1 MYILS
6 EQSFLFCIIWPSQP
20 MSYLQL
26 HNQWETTYLSKNN
39 LNFLRMYFI
48 LKTLKGYT
56 LSLLTLVAFTGL
68 ISSLAS
74 LTLLFIESD
83 KFTLDELLLAPSQ
96 LPMGQGLQQ
105 LRADIIHV
113 CVLLCLEA
121 YNLQML
127 WSSNLWHFVL
137 VFNKIRCKLHDVNL
151 FRILQHVT
159 KNWRYLWIMQVEI
172 VSLSNMWATLQ
183 WTSSM
188 TSTLCSL

>member
-1 MYILS
+1 
-6 EQSFLFCIIWPSQP
+6 
-20 MSYLQL
+20 
-26 HNQWETTYLSKNN
+26 
-39 LNFLRMYFI
+39 MYFI

-113 CVLLCLEA
+113 RVLLCLEA

-127 WSSNLWHFVL
+127 WSSNL
-137 VFNKIRCKLHDVNL
+137 
-151 FRILQHVT
+151 
-159 KNWRYLWIMQVEI
+159 
-172 VSLSNMWATLQ
+172 
-183 WTSSM
+183 
-188 TSTLCSL
+188 